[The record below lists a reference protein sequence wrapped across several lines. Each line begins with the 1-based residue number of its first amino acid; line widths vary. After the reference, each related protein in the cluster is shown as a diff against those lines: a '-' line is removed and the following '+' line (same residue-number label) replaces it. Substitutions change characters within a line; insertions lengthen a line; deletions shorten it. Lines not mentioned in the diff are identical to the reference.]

1 MTGARQNKTQAYLRA
16 LNVLGLLALCCVLL
30 FAFYDQFADRD
41 LPCPLCLLQRAG
53 LCAAMYAIM
62 LNVVLGVK
70 PAHYGLLL
78 LAALFGGAVALR
90 QISLHVIPG
99 TPPYGKDLLGFHFY
113 TWAFITFIIMI
124 GLTALLL
131 LIPDQ
136 YVSNQDSSPSKLC
149 HYGRRQLLYRLYWS
163 LPPMLYLPFSSVVAG
178 PVPTT
183 QFATVCFT
191 RRLSEN

>member
-136 YVSNQDSSPSKLC
+136 YVSNQDFIAFKTMPLWTKAIVILA
-149 HYGRRQLLYRLYWS
+149 LLVITANAISAFLECGSWACADNPVRYRL
-163 LPPMLYLPFSSVVAG
+163 LH
-178 PVPTT
+178 
-183 QFATVCFT
+183 
-191 RRLSEN
+191 